1 MRTFLA
7 ELFDCREDDLRILQ
21 ELDGSVLDF
30 ASIAEEV
37 RLFHFCNLNNI
48 IYAVFEQVIE
58 KLQEAFE
65 GRQDA
70 IMENLQDVIDEE
82 TKTLFDDG
90 ATYEEIVAY
99 RNDYP
104 NNPLAEAWYD
114 LDLLTSNQIHP
125 GGQTEHHFHCNG
137 LDSHIG
143 LSFLDF
149 YRRNMADVLEELEK
163 AMGFSFIDY

>member
-1 MRTFLA
+1 MN
-7 ELFDCREDDLRILQ
+7 
-21 ELDGSVLDF
+21 S
-30 ASIAEEV
+30 
-37 RLFHFCNLNNI
+37 I

-65 GRQDA
+65 ARQDS

-82 TKTLFDDG
+82 TKMLTDDG

-114 LDLLTSNQIHP
+114 LNLLTSNQIHP
-125 GGQTEHHFHCNG
+125 GGQTEHHFYCNC
-137 LDSHIG
+137 LDSNIG

-149 YRRNMADVLEELEK
+149 YRRNMADVLEELER

>member
-1 MRTFLA
+1 MKSFLA
-7 ELFDCREDDLRILQ
+7 EFFDCGEDDLRILQ

-37 RLFHFCNLNNI
+37 QFSHFFNLNSI

-65 GRQDA
+65 NRQDA
-70 IMENLQDVIDEE
+70 IMESLQDVIDEE
-82 TKTLFDDG
+82 TKMLTDDG

-114 LDLLTSNQIHP
+114 LELLTSNQIHP
-125 GGQTEHHFHCNG
+125 GGQTEHHFYCNC
-137 LDSHIG
+137 LDSNIG
-143 LSFLDF
+143 LSFLNF

>member
-1 MRTFLA
+1 MKSFLA
-7 ELFDCREDDLRILQ
+7 EFFDCGEDDLRILQ

-48 IYAVFEQVIE
+48 IYVVFEQVIE

-65 GRQDA
+65 DRRDS
-70 IMENLQDVIDEE
+70 IMENLKDVIEEE
-82 TKTLFDDG
+82 TNVLIDDG
-90 ATYEEIVAY
+90 ATPEEIAAY

-125 GGQTEHHFHCNG
+125 GGQTEHHFYFNC
-137 LDSHIG
+137 LDSNIG

-163 AMGFSFIDY
+163 AMSFSFIDY

>member
-7 ELFDCREDDLRILQ
+7 EFFDCREDDLRILQ
-21 ELDGSVLDF
+21 DLDGFVLDF

-37 RLFHFCNLNNI
+37 QFSHFINLNSI

-65 GRQDA
+65 DRRDS
-70 IMENLQDVIDEE
+70 IMENLQDVIDDE
-82 TKTLFDDG
+82 TKMLTDDG
-90 ATYEEIVAY
+90 ATPEEIAAY

-114 LDLLTSNQIHP
+114 LDLLQSDQIHP
-125 GGQTEHHFHCNG
+125 AGQTEHHFYCNG
-137 LDSHIG
+137 LDSNIG
-143 LSFLDF
+143 LSFLNF

-163 AMGFSFIDY
+163 AMGFSFVDY